1 MVKYGVAAMSAL
13 AALWL
18 TAAPVEAKDKVKV
31 GFIGPLTGGVS
42 VNGLGGRNSADL
54 AVKLRNA
61 DAKAKYEY
69 ELVVLDDACTPNV
82 AVQVATK
89 MSADKEIIAAATHYC
104 SSTAIAT
111 VDVYHKFGLP
121 VVVWGAVLPD
131 ITYRNK
137 YAEVHRVNG
146 TMINQN
152 DANAELIATR
162 PILAVKLRNADAKAK
177 YEYELVVLDD
187 ACTPNVAVQVATK
200 MSADKE
206 IIAAATHYCSS
217 TAIATVDVYHK
228 FGLPVVVWGAVLPD
242 ITYRNK
248 YAEIHRVNGTMINQ
262 NDANAE
268 LISKIGYKT
277 VAVIHDTTDYGKGHN
292 QYFSAALAK
301 LGGKIVG
308 TFGVTADQQD
318 FTAELTQIKALN
330 PEVIYFGGLTPI
342 GVRIRSQ
349 MDKLGIKAVFDGTS
363 GIVSDAFIQGLGPL
377 AEGVL
382 AFREGAPTE
391 KLPGGKFFMD
401 NYTAQKYDNPP
412 EAYGAFAYAAMA
424 LILDSIEKVGPDRKK
439 VIDEMAKVKD
449 RDSIV
454 GKITFD
460 DHGQNTVPVITKYVI
475 QDGKFVEWDDSE
487 YASGKRKLPG
497 QK

>member
-1 MVKYGVAAMSAL
+1 MSSSFKGIFLGALVVAAGIA
-13 AALWL
+13 
-18 TAAPVEAKDKVKV
+18 TADAKDKVKV

-54 AVKLRNA
+54 AVRLRNA
-61 DAKAKYEY
+61 DPASKYEY
-69 ELVVLDDACTPNV
+69 EIVVLDDECKPNV

-89 MSADKEIIAAATHYC
+89 MATDKEIIAAATHYC
-104 SSTAIAT
+104 SVAAIAA
-111 VDVYHKFGLP
+111 VDVYHKFNLP
-121 VVVWGAVLPD
+121 VIVWGAVLPD

-152 DANAELIATR
+152 DANAELIT
-162 PILAVKLRNADAKAK
+162 KL
-177 YEYELVVLDD
+177 
-187 ACTPNVAVQVATK
+187 
-200 MSADKE
+200 
-206 IIAAATHYCSS
+206 
-217 TAIATVDVYHK
+217 
-228 FGLPVVVWGAVLPD
+228 
-242 ITYRNK
+242 
-248 YAEIHRVNGTMINQ
+248 
-262 NDANAE
+262 
-268 LISKIGYKT
+268 GYKT
-277 VAVIHDTTDYGKGHN
+277 FAVIHDTTDYGKGHN
-292 QYFSAALAK
+292 QYFSEALTK
-301 LGGKIVG
+301 RGGKILG

-330 PEVIYFGGLTPI
+330 PEVIYFGGITPL

-349 MDKLGIKAVFDGTS
+349 MDKLGINAVFDATS

-391 KLPGGKFFMD
+391 KLPGGKFFMEKYD
-401 NYTAQKYDNPP
+401 AQKYDNPP
-412 EAYGAFAYAAMA
+412 EAYGAFAYAAMDMIIA
-424 LILDSIEKVGPDRKK
+424 AIEKVGPDRKK
-439 VIDEMAKVKD
+439 LIAELANVKD

-460 DHGQNTVPVITKYVI
+460 DHGQNTVPIITRYVI

-497 QK
+497 RK